1 MYASSYVQL
10 NHKSKIQCICFFL
23 QSTTKHI
30 WSNRATYKSEIQE
43 NTSPNWSV
51 SRQLHSSRSRC
62 SRSTPPASHAIHFQ
76 SSSPQ
81 QGGTTASFRER
92 KQEATAIL
100 NKRVPQ
106 VHKQQNCKSVPSFHF
121 LSLPRICVSK
131 YSAVH
136 FIFSCSSQ

>member
-10 NHKSKIQCICFFL
+10 NHKFKIQCICFFL

-51 SRQLHSSRSRC
+51 SANCIVREKQVQSINA
-62 SRSTPPASHAIHFQ
+62 ASQTRNTFQ

-106 VHKQQNCKSVPSFHF
+106 VHKQQNCKSIPSFHCHGF
-121 LSLPRICVSK
+121 
-131 YSAVH
+131 A
-136 FIFSCSSQ
+136 